1 MLFKQYPMHYST
13 MTEEIMHTRHKNKT
27 IATFLA
33 TFLGGL
39 GLHRVYLYG
48 WQDKW
53 ALLHFISLPASVLI
67 ALMAPDQPWMFTGSL
82 FVLSVLAGCIESLT
96 IGITPDDAWDA
107 RFNPDSGRQSMSDWP
122 LAILL
127 VLTVGAGATALIAAM
142 ARISDLLLTG
152 GAFG

>member
-1 MLFKQYPMHYST
+1 MI
-13 MTEEIMHTRHKNKT
+13 ENIMHLRHKNKT

-39 GLHRVYLYG
+39 GAHRVYLFG

-53 ALLHFISLPASVLI
+53 AWLHFISLPVSVLI

-96 IGITPDDAWDA
+96 LGITSDDAWDA

>member
-1 MLFKQYPMHYST
+1 MCS
-13 MTEEIMHTRHKNKT
+13 RHKNKT
-27 IATFLA
+27 AATLLA
-33 TFLGGL
+33 TLLGGL

-53 ALLHFISLPASVLI
+53 AWLHFASLPISMLI
-67 ALMAPDQPWMFTGSL
+67 ALMAPSQPWMFTGSL
-82 FVLSVLAGCIESLT
+82 FVLSVLAGCIESLA
-96 IGITPDDAWDA
+96 IGVTSDEAWDA
-107 RFNPDSGRQSMSDWP
+107 RFNPNSGRQSMSDWP

>member
-1 MLFKQYPMHYST
+1 MHS
-13 MTEEIMHTRHKNKT
+13 RHKNKT
-27 IATFLA
+27 VATFLA

-39 GLHRVYLYG
+39 GLHRVYLHG

-53 ALLHFISLPASVLI
+53 VWLHFVSLPVSVLI
-67 ALMAPDQPWMFTGSL
+67 TLIAPDQPWMFTASL

-96 IGITPDDAWDA
+96 IGVTPDDIWDT
-107 RFNPDSGRQSMSDWP
+107 RFNHNSGQQSMSDWP

-142 ARISDLLLTG
+142 ARIADLLLTG

>member
-1 MLFKQYPMHYST
+1 MHS
-13 MTEEIMHTRHKNKT
+13 RHKNKT
-27 IATFLA
+27 VATFLA

-53 ALLHFISLPASVLI
+53 AWLHFVSLPVSVLI
-67 ALMAPDQPWMFTGSL
+67 TLIAPDQPWMFTGSL

-96 IGITPDDAWDA
+96 IGVTPDDVWDT
-107 RFNPDSGRQSMSDWP
+107 RFNLNSGQQSMSDWP

-127 VLTVGAGATALIAAM
+127 VLTAGAGATALTAAM
-142 ARISDLLLTG
+142 ARIADLLLTG

>member
-1 MLFKQYPMHYST
+1 MATP
-13 MTEEIMHTRHKNKT
+13 HKNKT

-53 ALLHFISLPASVLI
+53 AWVHFISLPVSVLL
-67 ALMAPDQPWMFTGSL
+67 ALAAPDQPLMFTGSP
-82 FVLSVLAGCIESLT
+82 FVLSVLTGSIESLT
-96 IGITPDDAWDA
+96 IGITSDEAWDA
-107 RFNPDSGRQSMSDWP
+107 RFNRDSGRKSMSDWP
-122 LAILL
+122 LAVLL
-127 VLTVGAGATALIAAM
+127 VLTVGTGATALIAAM
-142 ARISDLLLTG
+142 ARLADLFLTG

>member
-1 MLFKQYPMHYST
+1 
-13 MTEEIMHTRHKNKT
+13 MHTPHKNKT

-39 GLHRVYLYG
+39 GLHRVYLHG

-53 ALLHFISLPASVLI
+53 AWVHFASLPVSVLL
-67 ALMAPDQPWMFTGSL
+67 ALAAPDQPLMFTGSP

-96 IGITPDDAWDA
+96 IGITSDDAWDT
-107 RFNPDSGRQSMSDWP
+107 RFNRDSGRQSMSDWP
-122 LAILL
+122 LAVLL
-127 VLTVGAGATALIAAM
+127 VLTVGTGATALIAAM
-142 ARISDLLLTG
+142 ARLADLFLTG

>member
-1 MLFKQYPMHYST
+1 MHS
-13 MTEEIMHTRHKNKT
+13 RHKNKT
-27 IATFLA
+27 FATFLA

-39 GLHRVYLYG
+39 GVHRVYLQG
-48 WQDKW
+48 WHDKW
-53 ALLHFISLPASVLI
+53 AWLHFASLPVSVLI
-67 ALMAPDQPWMFTGSL
+67 ALTAPDQPWMFTGSL

-96 IGITPDDAWDA
+96 IGVTPDDVWDT
-107 RFNPDSGRQSMSDWP
+107 RFNLNSGQQSMSGWP

-142 ARISDLLLTG
+142 ARIADLLLTG

>member
-1 MLFKQYPMHYST
+1 MHS
-13 MTEEIMHTRHKNKT
+13 HHKNKT
-27 IATFLA
+27 VATFLA

-53 ALLHFISLPASVLI
+53 AWLHFVSLPVSVLI
-67 ALMAPDQPWMFTGSL
+67 TLIAPDQPWMFTGSL

-96 IGITPDDAWDA
+96 IGVTPDDVWDT
-107 RFNPDSGRQSMSDWP
+107 RFNLNSGQQSMSGWP

-127 VLTVGAGATALIAAM
+127 VLTVGAGATSLIAAM
-142 ARISDLLLTG
+142 ARIADLLLTG

>member
-1 MLFKQYPMHYST
+1 MCS
-13 MTEEIMHTRHKNKT
+13 RHKNKT
-27 IATFLA
+27 VATFLA

-53 ALLHFISLPASVLI
+53 AWLHFASLPISMFIV
-67 ALMAPDQPWMFTGSL
+67 LMAPSQPWMFTGSL
-82 FVLSVLAGCIESLT
+82 FVLSVLAGCIESLA
-96 IGITPDDAWDA
+96 IGVTSDEAWDA
-107 RFNPDSGRQSMSDWP
+107 RFNPNSGRQSMSDWP

>member
-1 MLFKQYPMHYST
+1 MHMNT
-13 MTEEIMHTRHKNKT
+13 PHRNKT

-39 GLHRVYLYG
+39 GMHRVYLYG

-53 ALLHFISLPASVLI
+53 AWVHFASLPVSALI
-67 ALMAPDQPWMFTGSL
+67 ALALPDQPLMFTGSP

-96 IGITPDDAWDA
+96 IGVTSDDAWDA
-107 RFNPDSGRQSMSDWP
+107 RFNRDSGRKSMSDWP
-122 LAILL
+122 LAVLL
-127 VLTVGAGATALIAAM
+127 VLTVGTGATALIAAM
-142 ARISDLLLTG
+142 ARIADLFLTG

>member
-1 MLFKQYPMHYST
+1 MPT
-13 MTEEIMHTRHKNKT
+13 PHKNKT

-39 GLHRVYLYG
+39 GLHRIYLHG

-53 ALLHFISLPASVLI
+53 AWVHFVSLPVSILL
-67 ALMAPDQPWMFTGSL
+67 ALAAPDQPLMFTGSP

-96 IGITPDDAWDA
+96 IGITSDEAWDA
-107 RFNPDSGRQSMSDWP
+107 RFNRDSGRKSMSDWP
-122 LAILL
+122 LAVLL
-127 VLTVGAGATALIAAM
+127 VLTVGTGATALIAAM
-142 ARISDLLLTG
+142 ARIADLFLTG

>member
-1 MLFKQYPMHYST
+1 MHS
-13 MTEEIMHTRHKNKT
+13 RHKNKT
-27 IATFLA
+27 FATFLA

-39 GLHRVYLYG
+39 GVHRVYLHG
-48 WQDKW
+48 WHDKW
-53 ALLHFISLPASVLI
+53 AWLHFASLPVSVLI
-67 ALMAPDQPWMFTGSL
+67 ALIAPDQPWMFTGSL

-96 IGITPDDAWDA
+96 IGVTPDDVWDT
-107 RFNPDSGRQSMSDWP
+107 RFNLNSGQQSMSSWP

-142 ARISDLLLTG
+142 ARIADLLLTG